1 MAVKDCDKV
10 SNIIAVAIAAGDD
23 DISNVV
29 ASLSK
34 IKNDALQRSRALRE
48 SWETVDTITWYTPY
62 ELELRASS
70 ADIKIRAIVQAS
82 ILKWDKGNEA
92 FTELARQ
99 IKKTKGSIAWG
110 VNLLEMVHNA
120 PMADY
125 QEIARLWDNTMDVS
139 EALKDLNDWLSEFI
153 SSNYSIRAYSDFYE
167 WEVASAK
174 KAFKDKKINEKEYE
188 KRIKNA
194 HKEVMNKIA
203 KWENPTGFVPLD
215 NEWQAIKKVYWDD
228 PKMAWRAWSQYI
240 MAREFLADW
249 GLDED
254 LLKAFE
260 FWWEELLWDLTS
272 ERIVKCE
279 DLDQLLARAFTNTEQ
294 LYRDGAL
301 RAVYRDKLSEL
312 ASWEVLTEKNAKKM
326 RTLVNVSLFAEE
338 WATLSDVLLDNRA
351 YTSMKDMGFKVTER
365 QWSQIYNDLRNFAKA
380 YNNSIE
386 KWEVGFWDTA
396 TKIAGQEVQPKDIL
410 QLIYDI
416 TWDKNIL
423 ALVEAWNFSDWAIL
437 NMATQKLLWDNE
449 KAKTALIKLFK
460 KGKEWNKIT
469 NSRWVFL
476 RAITWLEVPDWAN
489 IAFFDYRRW
498 LYYKD
503 ELSSAK
509 ADFMDKLAEK
519 NKMRVVSDWIEDL
532 TMLADATDENV
543 QLLVQQLKDKNIAWG
558 FIIVNDSAYKDN
570 PLLRKALD
578 QFADDDSITVLYPR
592 GWLWA
597 NFSMEDW
604 SIFYKTIYDDTYDN
618 VAWRISIQSMW
629 EAKPTREMLASA
641 YEAQTWRNW
650 DKLRYQASYNDW
662 GVDSLGRQISDQQV
676 EYFAKSVVRDK
687 NGNLT
692 PVYHWRKNDFDIFSD
707 RYSDEF
713 WFHFW
718 STKTQAKAR
727 AWKWWE
733 IIEVY
738 LNIKNPIVIDTD
750 FWSWTANYGL
760 WDWLEGKWII
770 SAEEAAS
777 IKKMEDRT
785 SNRYLK
791 GLLLDRWYDW
801 IVYKNLFEWGG
812 QNKSYKSYIVF
823 NSNQIKYVD
832 NRLPTAD
839 PNMHFMEREMLE
851 YVDPATWIKYELLPR
866 DYRELFDRGKEVI
879 TEFVPI
885 KELDKLKE
893 YDRRLEPKWDKADSD
908 KTIDELKE
916 SFQTEWIRNP
926 IKISYSLTDWK
937 AYISEW
943 NHRLAAAKE
952 LWMEYFPAQVYVLKS
967 TDAKTGIKMPSKP
980 EPFWV
985 WNYYPDSMAPSEIW
999 IKWVISTPNPNMHF
1013 MEREFW
1019 EPTPQWELSAI
1030 DAWNARVK
1038 AARESWDYT
1047 WADDYQLIK
1056 DYYDNMKN
1064 FLSQF
1069 EPAELEKLKKYSKV
1083 RMNVSDVEWWAK
1095 KNWIAVE
1102 YLTAFTELIPLQGI
1116 HNSKIFTDISF
1127 PKYYEAVWDWAKYA
1141 HNIDDVALRWGF
1153 TWLPTTD
1160 PNIRFMEREFSIDSP
1175 EAIKQYVYADLDE
1188 SRIWDVIDFDTL
1200 KLNKKKFNK
1209 LTKEEKIQILNRV
1222 WTFSHMYEL
1231 EWWARWFV
1239 RGMWTNSLYN
1249 DLYDTILNSEWLSEY
1264 LIKEIDWQDL
1274 SKFVSS
1280 YTDEWML
1287 PYEVMFYVDDN
1298 GKVSNAVLW
1307 FAWNVA
1313 PIEQILKEWGR
1324 EFHNHPNGSWFSP
1337 EDIAHA
1343 KQIVDDWYPVKSV
1356 WLILP
1361 WWVMVEYELTDDF
1374 FDYVRTDIIDI
1385 YSTIREAVDTAELLW
1400 TTDKQTRWK
1409 FQEVIDKMDVE
1420 YSDDLWRNLRYWNDE
1435 ALETLNRISN
1445 EVKQDSYNRIRNA
1458 LTPEWA
1464 IEPVWMRRFWQYS
1477 DQADMPIT
1485 DALKVQMFTKD
1496 RTWEQIAN
1504 GYGFSIEYVH
1514 WTDMIQWVKAY
1525 WAYWNGVIYFTDIV
1539 KESTPPHELFH
1550 WIFNMYVKGQD
1561 PDMYE
1566 RVLRDSAE
1574 LFWVS
1579 EYKAEE
1585 ILADSFAERFRTWE
1599 FTYWEKLKREAEEM
1613 LAKEWKI
1620 KKKGLNKEQKS
1631 LVAQILEYF
1640 KEIARQL
1647 WILDNHR
1654 AEVKQMFEDMVNMKY
1669 LPDAWKPVSA
1679 ADAMVRYNDEL
1690 NKAAVKYFWQVLWES
1705 SEVVDS
1711 EYIRRVETLLSDMLW
1726 MDIKTFNTFKDNSEL
1741 WRRIDKELTLERLTT
1756 WRFDK
1761 EIVDIKKVRDDI
1773 ANMSDEELAKS
1784 INEKFWVLVRW
1795 WTIEWNENISL
1806 IREAWFDYNTAK
1818 DTTDLLSA
1826 KWKIVSLVNWANAQ
1840 TVSIDDIKT
1849 MFQNKTFADKYKEL
1863 FFPEQA
1869 LNDKDMELFIRQ
1881 INSDLFDWL
1890 SIQFAENL
1898 VKAGYSL
1905 PLVNVKRVVYDYL
1918 NNSLDLNSDF
1928 VQAFFYKNN
1937 IPYTKDNLDTIMTTL
1952 MPKEFSFD
1960 FDVLKWR
1967 LYDDSLVWNV
1977 STVVE
1982 SPNRFLPDSYSALYA
1997 IEDSWKGITL
2007 WNKEYDVLVWMVDKY
2022 IDAVLKWMSEWTLK
2036 FWDAQT
2042 LKAELS
2048 YAMDTF
2054 EQDFIMPKYWTFLT
2068 PQDRQTILGMKYTI
2082 PIWVTWQPINEVE
2095 KMLNAWRIR
2104 LLWDWKTTKW
2114 EFRRV
2119 LWTMVDNADINAA
2132 IAKGYNKAVT
2142 PKELQERIERRRNQ
2156 LITNWSTIKE
2166 INWEYVVYDSKDAL
2180 WETINSLPDNIEW
2193 LAWLKAMSRDEIE
2206 NMTNKQAYILLR
2218 YLEAAKS
2225 LSATADYA
2233 TQLMYK
2239 QSPQLAQYSFFS
2251 TYVVDPETW
2260 LPRIMKNNSLNVDEF
2275 FNNIAGSVTAD
2286 DAIKKDIF
2294 TDIVNKFRKDGYVLA
2309 HSKKDAN
2316 GKIIERWLD
2325 DMISSAVTRQVDEL
2339 QSIKLT
2345 PENTVEAK
2353 NKMQNIYTNMFIPY
2367 TYLKD
2372 IPDWGYIRMLGSA
2385 QNVVPLE
2392 DVKKKVET
2400 TMKEAYTK
2408 AIEDL
2413 KAAWATD
2420 ADKIQQV
2427 ITIRLNDWERL
2438 TLADLANQNIDS
2450 WKRQI
2455 FNDQSIFV
2463 RGADEDWEFVV
2474 DETETL
2480 AKQQEIKKEE
2490 KEYRERIQNS
2500 YLSSLQTILNEWQ
2513 SVSDAERELMTSF
2526 MLDVRTDL
2534 RKYDLTSKLVDAL
2547 DALSWINEEVARWIK
2562 NYLIWFGW
2570 TVTFGKYKPGDILER
2585 YKLVRD
2591 AYKGYYDMSLEQL
2604 MKAAPKN
2611 HAEEVAWNAARYFKN
2626 LERLLGSVD
2635 WVQWVTTSKETNK
2648 AFYHLWEVFM
2658 NLNTNPQSTE
2668 WVRWIFS
2675 MLSAIEQNQPLKF
2688 FKFSEPWQASYYKPF
2703 KQNPA
2708 WKDRWLD
2715 GLWGYRD
2722 YVETINNITR
2732 EDFNKLFGA
2741 NYSDEQFKRVL
2752 QGLSW
2757 FSLTW
2762 GWLWRKVN
2770 KIMDIM
2776 NGSWLAFRFAMSYP
2790 WQLLTIPLQG
2800 VAYFLKQLW
2809 HELKL
2814 GIEDLATVD
2823 DIREQFWILDWAYN
2837 ELNIFGKL
2845 NFNPDSKD
2853 VNSFYNRYWIPDI
2866 KEFYKDTWITAA
2878 DDYVNMYAKLD
2889 AKYSK
2894 PDKIM
2899 NAIRWFD
2906 PYKDNA
2912 NNFVDWVFARNF
2924 KNIAFVKWL
2933 KDNDFMKFSTA
2944 EDFLAFMND
2953 ATINAEVKSKLLDS
2967 VAASAGRNFR
2977 NILWLGFGWIDRA
2990 IWAKQR
2996 QNILF
3001 WAMQMFNF
3009 RWSWWQNI
3017 VKQTGAN
3024 ITHLLQ
3030 WAVWWTRLSK
3040 PAREEVVKFI
3050 ANSPEYVNFMT
3061 SLMTDLE
3068 WAFKLT
3074 RYQDNGRWPD
3084 EDKDGIYY
3092 FLDYLSFMWE
3102 NMNMVSQRWQWL
3114 QSYWPLRPLQEQW
3127 QSILRSQ
3134 MDPTVYQD
3142 TYWLWA
3148 LFNAIGKNFLRQ
3160 WKPINWLT
3168 ELVWAYESWWPENA
3182 RAFITNRFFNLS
3194 FWSLRYMV
3202 NEDENAYGYTYEVT
3216 WQYGWIPSIVMGEA
3230 QMGSDKS
3237 FTYELDNN
3245 ETWKNLELFFFEDIP
3260 WSQKK
3265 VYWGNLWSAL
3275 VNGSQFASALKNS
3288 IKVVTGKYSKSFF
3301 TSEDLAWTL
3310 KKTSAGRELYEKWYV
3325 TPRTNAEASIFM
3337 KTILNNSEY
3346 RPGSSSFN
3354 KSLINFE
3361 DFWHMAWEKWKE
3373 ADSGMELWLEH
3384 MKYQTDWHWEFIKK
3398 DWQRVIDPGRTAL
3411 ITNVKTYYWNED
3423 YVTSVIYNYAKDWL
3437 DIHNS
3442 DPNYSMYMKMLWQW
3456 QAHMILENEIKK
3468 RVKEKNIWLSKDW
3481 KWNQTNFN
3489 QAEYRDML
3497 LEIGGTV
3504 LEWDNM
3510 TFFDKLNRL
3519 DIDDA
3524 TLAAIRIIE
3533 KQSTEEDRKEIEKF
3547 FVPKTDEKDDDIV
3560 EELELKPQYQSVL
3573 KQIANIG
3580 RAMDEGN
3587 VERVIATASS
3597 LTNLYKED
3605 DPTGVAT
3612 ASIINSIFNR
3622 IYQAPNLTPEQK
3634 QEMMIWVFYDNK
3646 DFIQRSPEKMREL
3659 LWDNYDAYADLMN
3672 EMIYKWDGQVIS
3684 NLESLQSSWTGSKA
3698 STAKGRKLSNNL
3710 KSISLSNWSKWGWTT
3725 KTGKRAWHGYWEWV
3739 PVVIKWADLVKQ
3751 LWLKGYSPLNV
3762 KKTIFEYTP
3771 HADFSLRKDV
3781 NRNVK
3786 GPKTETISTK
3796 KQLSN
3801 LESKA
3806 TKALEAE
3813 S

>member
-48 SWETVDTITWYTPY
+48 SWEAVDTITWYTPH

-82 ILKWDKGNEA
+82 ILKWDKGSEA

-139 EALKDLNDWLSEFI
+139 DAIKDLNDWLSEFI

-167 WEVASAK
+167 WEVSSAK
-174 KAFKDKKINEKEYE
+174 KALKDKKIDEKEYE

-194 HKEVMNKIA
+194 HKEAMNKIA
-203 KWENPTGFVPLD
+203 KWENPSGFVPLD

-260 FWWEELLWDLTS
+260 FWWEELLWDLTP
-272 ERIVKCE
+272 EWIAKCV

-294 LYRDGAL
+294 LYRDGTL

-365 QWSQIYNDLRNFAKA
+365 QWSQIYNDLRSFARA
-380 YNNSIE
+380 YSDSIE
-386 KWEVGFWDTA
+386 KWEVDFWDVA

-489 IAFFDYRRW
+489 VAFFDYRRG

-509 ADFMDKLAEK
+509 ADFMSKLAEK
-519 NKMRVVSDWIEDL
+519 NKMKVVSDWIQDL

-543 QLLVQQLKDKNIAWG
+543 QLLVQQLKDKNVAWG

-578 QFADDDSITVLYPR
+578 RFTDDKSITVLFPR

-604 SIFYKTIYDDTYDN
+604 NIFYKTIYDDTYDN

-662 GVDSLGRQISDQQV
+662 WVDSLGRQISDQQV
-676 EYFAKSVVRDK
+676 EYFARSAVRDED
-687 NGNLT
+687 GNLM
-692 PVYHWRKNDFDIFSD
+692 VFYHWTDAKFDTFDIN
-707 RYSDEF
+707 
-713 WFHFW
+713 
-718 STKTQAKAR
+718 KAR
-727 AWKWWE
+727 TNSDIQWMFFSEREDDARWYWPNVWE
-733 IIEVY
+733 YY
-738 LNIKNPIVIDTD
+738 LNITNPAPASVAYDKV
-750 FWSWTANYGL
+750 FKKY
-760 WDWLEGKWII
+760 KWQTN
-770 SAEEAAS
+770 AWVLAREELQR
-777 IKKMEDRT
+777 M
-785 SNRYLK
+785 
-791 GLLLDRWYDW
+791 GYDW
-801 IVYKNLFEWGG
+801 VQSYQWEW
-812 QNKSYKSYIVF
+812 IVF

-839 PNMHFMEREMLE
+839 PNM
-851 YVDPATWIKYELLPR
+851 
-866 DYRELFDRGKEVI
+866 
-879 TEFVPI
+879 
-885 KELDKLKE
+885 
-893 YDRRLEPKWDKADSD
+893 
-908 KTIDELKE
+908 
-916 SFQTEWIRNP
+916 
-926 IKISYSLTDWK
+926 
-937 AYISEW
+937 
-943 NHRLAAAKE
+943 
-952 LWMEYFPAQVYVLKS
+952 YF
-967 TDAKTGIKMPSKP
+967 
-980 EPFWV
+980 
-985 WNYYPDSMAPSEIW
+985 
-999 IKWVISTPNPNMHF
+999 
-1013 MEREFW
+1013 
-1019 EPTPQWELSAI
+1019 
-1030 DAWNARVK
+1030 
-1038 AARESWDYT
+1038 
-1047 WADDYQLIK
+1047 
-1056 DYYDNMKN
+1056 
-1064 FLSQF
+1064 
-1069 EPAELEKLKKYSKV
+1069 
-1083 RMNVSDVEWWAK
+1083 
-1095 KNWIAVE
+1095 
-1102 YLTAFTELIPLQGI
+1102 
-1116 HNSKIFTDISF
+1116 
-1127 PKYYEAVWDWAKYA
+1127 
-1141 HNIDDVALRWGF
+1141 
-1153 TWLPTTD
+1153 
-1160 PNIRFMEREFSIDSP
+1160 
-1175 EAIKQYVYADLDE
+1175 
-1188 SRIWDVIDFDTL
+1188 
-1200 KLNKKKFNK
+1200 
-1209 LTKEEKIQILNRV
+1209 
-1222 WTFSHMYEL
+1222 
-1231 EWWARWFV
+1231 
-1239 RGMWTNSLYN
+1239 
-1249 DLYDTILNSEWLSEY
+1249 
-1264 LIKEIDWQDL
+1264 
-1274 SKFVSS
+1274 
-1280 YTDEWML
+1280 
-1287 PYEVMFYVDDN
+1287 
-1298 GKVSNAVLW
+1298 
-1307 FAWNVA
+1307 
-1313 PIEQILKEWGR
+1313 
-1324 EFHNHPNGSWFSP
+1324 
-1337 EDIAHA
+1337 
-1343 KQIVDDWYPVKSV
+1343 
-1356 WLILP
+1356 
-1361 WWVMVEYELTDDF
+1361 
-1374 FDYVRTDIIDI
+1374 
-1385 YSTIREAVDTAELLW
+1385 
-1400 TTDKQTRWK
+1400 
-1409 FQEVIDKMDVE
+1409 
-1420 YSDDLWRNLRYWNDE
+1420 
-1435 ALETLNRISN
+1435 
-1445 EVKQDSYNRIRNA
+1445 
-1458 LTPEWA
+1458 
-1464 IEPVWMRRFWQYS
+1464 MRRFWQYA
-1477 DQADMPIT
+1477 DQPDTPIT
-1485 DALKVQMFTKD
+1485 NALKVQMFTKD

-1550 WIFNMYVKGQD
+1550 GIFNMYVKWQA

-1566 RVLRDSAE
+1566 RVLRESAE

-1599 FTYWEKLKREAEEM
+1599 FTYWEKLKKEAEEM

-1647 WILDNHR
+1647 WLLDNHR
-1654 AEVKQMFEDMVNMKY
+1654 AEVKQMFDDMVNMKY

-1705 SEVVDS
+1705 SEVVDT

-1726 MDIKTFNTFKDNSEL
+1726 MDIKTFDTFKDNSEL

-1826 KWKIVSLVNWANAQ
+1826 KWKIISLVNWVNAQ

-1898 VKAGYSL
+1898 VQAGYSL

-1997 IEDSWKGITL
+1997 IEDSWNWITL

-2022 IDAVLKWMSEWTLK
+2022 IDTVLKWMSEWKLK

-2054 EQDFIMPKYWTFLT
+2054 EQDFIMSKYWAFLT

-2180 WETINSLPDNIEW
+2180 QETINSLPDNIEW

-2309 HSKKDAN
+2309 HSKKDAD
-2316 GKIIERWLD
+2316 GKILERWLD
-2325 DMISSAVTRQVDEL
+2325 DMISSAVNRQADEL

-2345 PENTVEAK
+2345 PENIVEAK

-2455 FNDQSIFV
+2455 FNDESIFV

-2500 YLSSLQTILNEWQ
+2500 YLASLQTILNEWQ

-2570 TVTFGKYKPGDILER
+2570 TITFGKYKPGDILER

-2611 HAEEVAWNAARYFKN
+2611 HAEEVARNAARYFKN

-2635 WVQWVTTSKETNK
+2635 WVKWVTTSKEANK

-2675 MLSAIEQNQPLKF
+2675 MLSAVEQNQPLKF

-2732 EDFNKLFGA
+2732 EDFNKLFWA
-2741 NYSDEQFKRVL
+2741 DYSDEQFKRVL
-2752 QGLSW
+2752 QWLSW

-2762 GWLWRKVN
+2762 GWLWRKIN

-2776 NGSWLAFRFAMSYP
+2776 NGSRLAFRFAMSYP

-2800 VAYFLKQLW
+2800 TAYFLKQLW
-2809 HELKL
+2809 HELRL

-2823 DIREQFWILDWAYN
+2823 NIREQFWILDWAYN

-2853 VNSFYNRYWIPDI
+2853 VSSFYNRYWIPDI

-2894 PDKIM
+2894 PDRIM

-2924 KNIAFVKWL
+2924 KNISFIKWL

-2944 EDFLAFMND
+2944 EDFLDFMND
-2953 ATINAEVKSKLLDS
+2953 ATISSEVKSKLLDS

-3030 WAVWWTRLSK
+3030 WMVWWTRLSK
-3040 PAREEVVKFI
+3040 TSRDEVVKFI

-3068 WAFKLT
+3068 RSFKLT

-3114 QSYWPLRPLQEQW
+3114 QSYGPLRPLQEQW
-3127 QSILRSQ
+3127 QSALRSQ

-3148 LFNAIGKNFLRQ
+3148 LFNAIWKNFLRQ

-3216 WQYGWIPSIVMGEA
+3216 WQYGWIPSIVMWEA

-3265 VYWGNLWSAL
+3265 VYWSNLWSAL
-3275 VNGSQFASALKNS
+3275 VNGSQFGSALKNS
-3288 IKVVTGKYSKSFF
+3288 IKVVMGKYSKSFF
-3301 TSEDLAWTL
+3301 TTEDLAWTL
-3310 KKTSAGRELYEKWYV
+3310 KKTPAGRELYKKWYV
-3325 TPRTNAEASIFM
+3325 TPRTNAEANTFM

-3361 DFWHMAWEKWKE
+3361 DFWHMAWENWKE

-3423 YVTSVIYNYAKDWL
+3423 YITNVIYDYAKTWL

-3456 QAHMILENEIKK
+3456 QAHMLLENEIKK
-3468 RVKEKNIWLSKDW
+3468 RVKEKNVWLGKDW

-3497 LEIGGTV
+3497 LEIGNTV

-3510 TFFDKLNRL
+3510 TFFDRLNRL

-3547 FVPKTDEKDDDIV
+3547 FVPKTDNKDDDIV

-3597 LTNLYKED
+3597 LTNLYKDD
-3605 DPTGVAT
+3605 DPTWIIT
-3612 ASIINSIFNR
+3612 ASVVNSIFNR

-3684 NLESLQSSWTGSKA
+3684 NLESLQSSWAGSKA
-3698 STAKGRKLSNNL
+3698 STANGRKLSSNL

-3725 KTGKRAWHGYWEWV
+3725 KTGKKAWHGYWERV

-3762 KKTIFEYTP
+3762 KKTVFEYTP
-3771 HADFSLRKDV
+3771 HADFSLRKDI

-3786 GPKTETISTK
+3786 GPKTETISKK

-3801 LESKA
+3801 LETNIEKA
-3806 TKALEAE
+3806 IEAE

>member
-48 SWETVDTITWYTPY
+48 SWETVDTITWYTPH

-139 EALKDLNDWLSEFI
+139 EAMKDLNDWLSEFI

-174 KAFKDKKINEKEYE
+174 KAFKDKKIDEKEYE

-194 HKEVMNKIA
+194 HKEAMNKIA
-203 KWENPTGFVPLD
+203 KWENPTGFVSLD

-260 FWWEELLWDLTS
+260 FWWEELLWDLTP
-272 ERIVKCE
+272 EWIAKCT

-365 QWSQIYNDLRNFAKA
+365 QWGQIYNDLRSFARA
-380 YNNSIE
+380 YNDSIE
-386 KWEVGFWDTA
+386 KWEVDFWDA
-396 TKIAGQEVQPKDIL
+396 VTKIAGQEVQPKDIL

-489 IAFFDYRRW
+489 IAFFDYRRG

-519 NKMRVVSDWIEDL
+519 NKMKVVSDWIQDL

-578 QFADDDSITVLYPR
+578 QFTDDKSITVLYPR

-650 DKLRYQASYNDW
+650 DKLRYQASYSDW
-662 GVDSLGRQISDQQV
+662 WVDSSGRPISDQQV
-676 EYFAKSVVRDK
+676 EHFSKVHPEMRDENWNLKSAFHWTTKPWFEIFDSRVWDSRFWGYKFWDVNAVYFTSSKENAI
-687 NGNLT
+687 T
-692 PVYHWRKNDFDIFSD
+692 YTDIGVEED
-707 RYSDEF
+707 WNVIECYLDIRNPYIVD
-713 WFHFW
+713 
-718 STKTQAKAR
+718 
-727 AWKWWE
+727 WKWEAWLRME
-733 IIEVY
+733 DENARKAFRKEYNRIKKKWNDNVKIADHIEELNEDLKLFNYELEKNNEGYFDFIYRWDNTKFWQRHIVSYSLDDTNELFEYWWDY
-738 LNIKNPIVIDTD
+738 LKVDKTSRFDTD
-750 FWSWTANYGL
+750 SIVRYVLMQNARWAN
-760 WDWLEGKWII
+760 
-770 SAEEAAS
+770 
-777 IKKMEDRT
+777 
-785 SNRYLK
+785 
-791 GLLLDRWYDW
+791 YDW
-801 IVYKNLFEWGG
+801 IIFKNIRDTWPRWSIFE
-812 QNKSYKSYIVF
+812 QELVDDYVIFS
-823 NSNQIKYVD
+823 SNQAKTVD
-832 NRLPTAD
+832 NRIPTYDDRIKFQAKTPIKTAEELRDYLSNATDKEVAEAIYEFTYGGLEDSRVGWILKFGSNYVNWKKFDALSNDEQRAIINRIEVFENRYEMMYSSSKMWWRWDIYAD
-839 PNMHFMEREMLE
+839 YN
-851 YVDPATWIKYELLPR
+851 DATWSWLRGVSDKFLKHMRAKGKYAYWNFGLLKW
-866 DYRELFDRGKEVI
+866 DL
-879 TEFVPI
+879 T
-885 KELDKLKE
+885 LKE
-893 YDRRLEPKWDKADSD
+893 FLDDSTTLWQLPFEMWIYTDDNWRVLNVMLWTNKTNWPHKTTEAD
-908 KTIDELKE
+908 
-916 SFQTEWIRNP
+916 
-926 IKISYSLTDWK
+926 
-937 AYISEW
+937 
-943 NHRLAAAKE
+943 
-952 LWMEYFPAQVYVLKS
+952 
-967 TDAKTGIKMPSKP
+967 
-980 EPFWV
+980 
-985 WNYYPDSMAPSEIW
+985 
-999 IKWVISTPNPNMHF
+999 
-1013 MEREFW
+1013 
-1019 EPTPQWELSAI
+1019 
-1030 DAWNARVK
+1030 
-1038 AARESWDYT
+1038 
-1047 WADDYQLIK
+1047 
-1056 DYYDNMKN
+1056 
-1064 FLSQF
+1064 
-1069 EPAELEKLKKYSKV
+1069 
-1083 RMNVSDVEWWAK
+1083 
-1095 KNWIAVE
+1095 
-1102 YLTAFTELIPLQGI
+1102 
-1116 HNSKIFTDISF
+1116 
-1127 PKYYEAVWDWAKYA
+1127 
-1141 HNIDDVALRWGF
+1141 
-1153 TWLPTTD
+1153 
-1160 PNIRFMEREFSIDSP
+1160 
-1175 EAIKQYVYADLDE
+1175 AIKRWA
-1188 SRIWDVIDFDTL
+1188 T
-1200 KLNKKKFNK
+1200 
-1209 LTKEEKIQILNRV
+1209 
-1222 WTFSHMYEL
+1222 TFY
-1231 EWWARWFV
+1231 
-1239 RGMWTNSLYN
+1239 
-1249 DLYDTILNSEWLSEY
+1249 
-1264 LIKEIDWQDL
+1264 
-1274 SKFVSS
+1274 
-1280 YTDEWML
+1280 
-1287 PYEVMFYVDDN
+1287 
-1298 GKVSNAVLW
+1298 
-1307 FAWNVA
+1307 
-1313 PIEQILKEWGR
+1313 
-1324 EFHNHPNGSWFSP
+1324 HNHPNWSLFSQADIKSMERRKAEWF
-1337 EDIAHA
+1337 
-1343 KQIVDDWYPVKSV
+1343 KNY

-1361 WWVMVEYELTDDF
+1361 WDVILSFPLTDDF
-1374 FDYVRTDIIDI
+1374 IDAVKLYRNYWESAQLTNAILGTYMISKKLWIVDKQQWWAFTDVISRWWASLSTSFKEEVRDVVLDW
-1385 YSTIREAVDTAELLW
+1385 VDDTAA
-1400 TTDKQTRWK
+1400 
-1409 FQEVIDKMDVE
+1409 
-1420 YSDDLWRNLRYWNDE
+1420 DLQR
-1435 ALETLNRISN
+1435 
-1445 EVKQDSYNRIRNA
+1445 A
-1458 LTPEWA
+1458 LTPQWA
-1464 IEPVWMRRFWQYS
+1464 TEPAWMKRINQYE
-1477 DQADMPIT
+1477 DMPDMPIT

-1496 RTWEQIAN
+1496 RTWQQIADA
-1504 GYGFSIEYVH
+1504 YGFSIVYVH

-1525 WAYWNGVIYFTDIV
+1525 WAYWNGIIYFTDIV

-1550 WIFNMYVKGQD
+1550 GIFNMYVKWQA

-1566 RVLRDSAE
+1566 RVLRESAE

-1585 ILADSFAERFRTWE
+1585 ILADSFAEWFRTWE
-1599 FTYWEKLKREAEEM
+1599 FTYWEKLKKEAEEM

-1647 WILDNHR
+1647 WLLDNHR
-1654 AEVKQMFEDMVNMKY
+1654 AEVKQMFDDMVNMKY

-1705 SEVVDS
+1705 SEVVDT

-1726 MDIKTFNTFKDNSEL
+1726 MDIKTFDTFKDNSEL

-1773 ANMSDEELAKS
+1773 ANMSDEELAKD

-1826 KWKIVSLVNWANAQ
+1826 KWKIISLVNWVNAQ

-1898 VKAGYSL
+1898 VNAGYSL
-1905 PLVNVKRVVYDYL
+1905 PLVNVKKVVYDYL

-2260 LPRIMKNNSLNVDEF
+2260 LPRIMKNNSLNVDDF

-2309 HSKKDAN
+2309 HSKKDAD
-2316 GKIIERWLD
+2316 GKTIERWLD
-2325 DMISSAVTRQVDEL
+2325 DMISSAVNRQADEL

-2345 PENTVEAK
+2345 PENTAEAK

-2372 IPDWGYIRMLGSA
+2372 IPDWWYVRMLGSA

-2413 KAAWATD
+2413 KVAWATD

-2450 WKRQI
+2450 WKKQI

-2715 GLWGYRD
+2715 GIWGYRD

-2752 QGLSW
+2752 QWLSW

-2762 GWLWRKVN
+2762 GWIWRKIN

-2776 NGSWLAFRFAMSYP
+2776 NGSRLAFRFAMSYP

-2814 GIEDLATVD
+2814 GIEDLAAVD

-2944 EDFLAFMND
+2944 EDFLAFMDD

-2990 IWAKQR
+2990 IWAKQW
-2996 QNILF
+2996 QNIIF
-3001 WAMQMFNF
+3001 WLMQMFNF

-3030 WAVWWTRLSK
+3030 WIVWWTRLSK
-3040 PAREEVVKFI
+3040 ASRDEVVKFI

-3068 WAFKLT
+3068 WAYKLT

-3148 LFNAIGKNFLRQ
+3148 LFNAIWKNFLRQ
-3160 WKPINWLT
+3160 RKPINWLT
-3168 ELVWAYESWWPENA
+3168 ELIWAFESWGSENA

-3265 VYWGNLWSAL
+3265 VYWGNLWNAL
-3275 VNGSQFASALKNS
+3275 INGSQFASALKNS

-3310 KKTSAGRELYEKWYV
+3310 KKTVAGRELYEKWYV
-3325 TPRTNAEASIFM
+3325 TPRTNAEASTFM

-3398 DWQRVIDPGRTAL
+3398 DWQRVIDPGWTAL

-3497 LEIGGTV
+3497 LEIGNTV

-3547 FVPKTDEKDDDIV
+3547 FVPKTDDKDDDIV

-3587 VERVIATASS
+3587 VERVVATASS

-3605 DPTGVAT
+3605 DPTGVVT
-3612 ASIINSIFNR
+3612 TSIINSIFNR

-3725 KTGKRAWHGYWEWV
+3725 KTGKRAWHGYWERV

-3786 GPKTETISTK
+3786 GPTTETISTK

-3801 LESKA
+3801 LESKT

>member
-48 SWETVDTITWYTPY
+48 SWEAVDTLTWYTPH

-139 EALKDLNDWLSEFI
+139 EAMKDLNDWLSEFI

-174 KAFKDKKINEKEYE
+174 KALKDKKIDEKEYE

-194 HKEVMNKIA
+194 HKEAMNKIA
-203 KWENPTGFVPLD
+203 KGENPSGFVPLD
-215 NEWQAIKKVYWDD
+215 NEWQAIKKVYWDN

-260 FWWEELLWDLTS
+260 FWWEELLWDLTP
-272 ERIVKCE
+272 EWIAKCT

-294 LYRDGAL
+294 LYRDGTL

-365 QWSQIYNDLRNFAKA
+365 QWSQIYNDLRSFARV
-380 YNNSIE
+380 YNDSIE
-386 KWEVGFWDTA
+386 KWEVNFWDTA

-489 IAFFDYRRW
+489 IAFFDYRRG

-519 NKMRVVSDWIEDL
+519 NKMKVVSDWIEDL
-532 TMLADATDENV
+532 TMQADAADENV

-597 NFSMEDW
+597 NFSMENW

-641 YEAQTWRNW
+641 YEAQTWRNG

-662 GVDSLGRQISDQQV
+662 WVDSLGRQISDQQV
-676 EYFAKSVVRDK
+676 EYFARSAARDED
-687 NGNLT
+687 GNLI
-692 PVYHWRKNDFDIFSD
+692 PVYHGTTKEFDEFDKNAIWSATDWGIFGNWFYLSSRRSQADMYAWEQWRIIEAYLDIRNPLVLNDFK
-707 RYSDEF
+707 
-713 WFHFW
+713 
-718 STKTQAKAR
+718 TKEELADYLWISVNNLTENNWIIR
-727 AWKWWE
+727 PAWKFDSNTFTSALLEKWHDW
-733 IIEVY
+733 V
-738 LNIKNPIVIDTD
+738 IV
-750 FWSWTANYGL
+750 
-760 WDWLEGKWII
+760 KH
-770 SAEEAAS
+770 SAENTEYVTFS
-777 IKKMEDRT
+777 PE
-785 SNRYLK
+785 
-791 GLLLDRWYDW
+791 
-801 IVYKNLFEWGG
+801 
-812 QNKSYKSYIVF
+812 
-823 NSNQIKYVD
+823 QIKYVD

-839 PNMHFMEREMLE
+839 PNMHFMERGVE
-851 YVDPATWIKYELLPR
+851 IKSPEDL
-866 DYRELFDRGKEVI
+866 I
-879 TEFVPI
+879 
-885 KELDKLKE
+885 
-893 YDRRLEPKWDKADSD
+893 
-908 KTIDELKE
+908 
-916 SFQTEWIRNP
+916 N
-926 IKISYSLTDWK
+926 
-937 AYISEW
+937 YI
-943 NHRLAAAKE
+943 N
-952 LWMEYFPAQVYVLKS
+952 
-967 TDAKTGIKMPSKP
+967 
-980 EPFWV
+980 
-985 WNYYPDSMAPSEIW
+985 
-999 IKWVISTPNPNMHF
+999 
-1013 MEREFW
+1013 
-1019 EPTPQWELSAI
+1019 WEL
-1030 DAWNARVK
+1030 
-1038 AARESWDYT
+1038 
-1047 WADDYQLIK
+1047 
-1056 DYYDNMKN
+1056 
-1064 FLSQF
+1064 
-1069 EPAELEKLKKYSKV
+1069 
-1083 RMNVSDVEWWAK
+1083 
-1095 KNWIAVE
+1095 
-1102 YLTAFTELIPLQGI
+1102 G
-1116 HNSKIFTDISF
+1116 
-1127 PKYYEAVWDWAKYA
+1127 
-1141 HNIDDVALRWGF
+1141 G
-1153 TWLPTTD
+1153 
-1160 PNIRFMEREFSIDSP
+1160 
-1175 EAIKQYVYADLDE
+1175 
-1188 SRIWDVIDFDTL
+1188 SRIWDIIDKETYHINREAYD
-1200 KLNKKKFNK
+1200 KLSS
-1209 LTKEEKIQILNRV
+1209 EEKTWILNRV
-1222 WTFSHMYEL
+1222 WAFTTMISL
-1231 EWWARWFV
+1231 EWDYLKSMF
-1239 RGMWTNSLYN
+1239 LD
-1249 DLYDTILNSEWLSEY
+1249 DLYQELLYISGGLNYQILDE
-1264 LIKEIDWQDL
+1264 
-1274 SKFVSS
+1274 FVWNDVDEVIRRA
-1280 YTDEWML
+1280 TDNWFL
-1287 PYEVMFYVDDN
+1287 PYEAIFAVWDDN
-1298 GKVSNAVLW
+1298 K
-1307 FAWNVA
+1307 
-1313 PIEQILKEWGR
+1313 ILEWGFWLAR
-1324 EFHNHPNGSWFSP
+1324 TSYLKSIQWEWKWIKKFIHNHPDVSRFSEWDQEAIKHLWNNGKWDL
-1337 EDIAHA
+1337 E
-1343 KQIVDDWYPVKSV
+1343 SV
-1356 WLILP
+1356 WLVLP
-1361 WWVMVEYELTDDF
+1361 WWVKVEYKINE
-1374 FDYVRTDIIDI
+1374 DIIDWLVDRWSGADFLKGI
-1385 YSTIREAVDTAELLW
+1385 EQAIDTAELQW
-1400 TTDKQTRWK
+1400 TTNKQIWWR
-1409 FQEVIDKMDVE
+1409 FQEVIDRMDKR
-1420 YSDDLWRNLRYWNDE
+1420 YDDVLWREVYFWNDG
-1435 ALETLNRISN
+1435 A
-1445 EVKQDSYNRIRNA
+1445 RNA
-1458 LTPEWA
+1458 LERIGDEVRQETYDKFRKLLTPQWVT
-1464 IEPVWMRRFWQYS
+1464 EPVWMKRVSQYT
-1477 DQADMPIT
+1477 DMPDMPIT

-1496 RTWEQIAN
+1496 RTAEDLAN
-1504 GYGFSIEYVH
+1504 WYWLPIQYIH
-1514 WTDMIQWVKAY
+1514 WTDLIRWVKAW
-1525 WAYWNGVIYFTDIV
+1525 WAYWNWILYFTDIV
-1539 KESTPPHELFH
+1539 KESTPPHEIFH
-1550 WIFNMYVKGQD
+1550 GVFNMYVKGKD

-1599 FTYWEKLKREAEEM
+1599 FTYWEKLKKEAEEM

-1647 WILDNHR
+1647 WLLDNHR

-1705 SEVVDS
+1705 SEVVDT

-1726 MDIKTFNTFKDNSEL
+1726 MDIKTFDTFKDNSEL

-1795 WTIEWNENISL
+1795 GTIEWNENISL

-1826 KWKIVSLVNWANAQ
+1826 KWKIISLVNWANAQ
-1840 TVSIDDIKT
+1840 TVSIDDVKT

-1905 PLVNVKRVVYDYL
+1905 PLANVKRVVYDYL

-1928 VQAFFYKNN
+1928 AQAFFYKNN

-1997 IEDSWKGITL
+1997 IEDSWNWITL

-2022 IDAVLKWMSEWTLK
+2022 IDTVLKWMSEWKLK

-2142 PKELQERIERRRNQ
+2142 PKELQERIDRRRNQ

-2193 LAWLKAMSRDEIE
+2193 LAWLKAMTRDEIE
-2206 NMTNKQAYILLR
+2206 DMTNKQAYILLR

-2260 LPRIMKNNSLNVDEF
+2260 LPRIMRNNSLNVDEF

-2309 HSKKDAN
+2309 HSKKDAD

-2325 DMISSAVTRQVDEL
+2325 DMISSAVDRQVDEL

-2450 WKRQI
+2450 WKKQI

-2570 TVTFGKYKPGDILER
+2570 TITFGKYKPWDILER

-2611 HAEEVAWNAARYFKN
+2611 HAEEVARNAARYFKN

-2635 WVQWVTTSKETNK
+2635 WVQWVTTSKEANK

-2688 FKFSEPWQASYYKPF
+2688 FKFSESWQASYYKPF

-2752 QGLSW
+2752 QWLSW

-2762 GWLWRKVN
+2762 GWLWRKIN

-2800 VAYFLKQLW
+2800 TAYFLKQLW
-2809 HELKL
+2809 HELRL
-2814 GIEDLATVD
+2814 WIEDLSSVD
-2823 DIREQFWILDWAYN
+2823 NIREQFWILDWAYN
-2837 ELNIFGKL
+2837 ELNVFGKL

-2899 NAIRWFD
+2899 NAIRRFD

-2912 NNFVDWVFARNF
+2912 NNFVDWMFARNF

-2944 EDFLAFMND
+2944 EDFLDFMND
-2953 ATINAEVKSKLLDS
+2953 ATISSEVKSKLLDS

-2990 IWAKQR
+2990 IWAKQW

-3001 WAMQMFNF
+3001 WLMQMLNF

-3030 WAVWWTRLSK
+3030 WMVWWTRLSK
-3040 PAREEVVKFI
+3040 TSRDEVVKFI

-3068 WAFKLT
+3068 WAYKLA

-3102 NMNMVSQRWQWL
+3102 NMNMVSQWWQWL
-3114 QSYWPLRPLQEQW
+3114 QSFGPLRPLLEQW
-3127 QSILRSQ
+3127 QSVLRSQ

-3148 LFNAIGKNFLRQ
+3148 LFNAIWKNFLRQ
-3160 WKPINWLT
+3160 RKPINWLT
-3168 ELVWAYESWWPENA
+3168 ELIWAFESWGPENA

-3216 WQYGWIPSIVMGEA
+3216 WQYGWIPSIVMWEA

-3288 IKVVTGKYSKSFF
+3288 IKVATGKYSKSFF

-3310 KKTSAGRELYEKWYV
+3310 KKTPAGRELYEKWYV
-3325 TPRTNAEASIFM
+3325 TPRTNAEASTFM

-3373 ADSGMELWLEH
+3373 ADSGMELRLEH
-3384 MKYQTDWHWEFIKK
+3384 MKYQTDWHWEFIKEN
-3398 DWQRVIDPGRTAL
+3398 WQRVIDPGRTAL
-3411 ITNVKTYYWNED
+3411 ITNVKTYYWNTD
-3423 YVTSVIYNYAKDWL
+3423 YVTNVIYNYAKDWL

-3442 DPNYSMYMKMLWQW
+3442 DPNYPMYMKMLWQW
-3456 QAHMILENEIKK
+3456 QAHMLLENEVKK

-3481 KWNQTNFN
+3481 KWNQTKFD

-3497 LEIGGTV
+3497 LEIGESV

-3560 EELELKPQYQSVL
+3560 EELELKSQYQSVL

-3587 VERVIATASS
+3587 AERVIATASS

-3605 DPTGVAT
+3605 DPTGIIT
-3612 ASIINSIFNR
+3612 ASIVNSIFNR
-3622 IYQAPNLTPEQK
+3622 IYKAPNLTPGQK

-3646 DFIQRSPEKMREL
+3646 DFIQRNPEKMREL

-3684 NLESLQSSWTGSKA
+3684 NLESLQSSWTGSKS

-3710 KSISLSNWSKWGWTT
+3710 KSIALNNWSKWGWTT
-3725 KTGKRAWHGYWEWV
+3725 KTGKRAWQGYWEWV

-3762 KKTIFEYTP
+3762 KESVFKYTP
-3771 HADFSLRKDV
+3771 HADFSLRKDI

-3786 GPKTETISTK
+3786 GPTTETISTK

-3801 LESKA
+3801 LESKT

>member
-48 SWETVDTITWYTPY
+48 SWEAVDTLTWYTPH

-139 EALKDLNDWLSEFI
+139 EAMKDLNDWLSEFI

-174 KAFKDKKINEKEYE
+174 KALKDKKIDEKEYE

-194 HKEVMNKIA
+194 HKEAMNKIA
-203 KWENPTGFVPLD
+203 KGENPSGFVPLD

-260 FWWEELLWDLTS
+260 FWWEELLWDLTP
-272 ERIVKCE
+272 EWIAKCT

-312 ASWEVLTEKNAKKM
+312 ASWEILTEKNAKKM
-326 RTLVNVSLFAEE
+326 RTLVKVSLFAEE

-351 YTSMKDMGFKVTER
+351 YTSMKDMGYKVTER
-365 QWSQIYNDLRNFAKA
+365 QWSQIYNDLRSFARA
-380 YNNSIE
+380 YNASIE
-386 KWEVGFWDTA
+386 KWEVNFWDTA

-489 IAFFDYRRW
+489 IAFFDYRKG

-519 NKMRVVSDWIEDL
+519 NKMKVMSEWIQDL
-532 TMLADATDENV
+532 TMQADATDENV

-578 QFADDDSITVLYPR
+578 QFTDDKSITVLYPR

-597 NFSMEDW
+597 NFSMENW

-641 YEAQTWRNW
+641 YEAQTWRNG

-676 EYFAKSVVRDK
+676 EYFARSAARDED
-687 NGNLT
+687 GNLM
-692 PVYHWRKNDFDIFSD
+692 VFYHWTNAKFDTFDINAARRQSDIQWMFFSERED
-707 RYSDEF
+707 D
-713 WFHFW
+713 
-718 STKTQAKAR
+718 AR
-727 AWKWWE
+727 WYWQNVWE
-733 IIEVY
+733 YY
-738 LNIKNPIVIDTD
+738 LNITNPAPASVAYDKV
-750 FWSWTANYGL
+750 FKKY
-760 WDWLEGKWII
+760 KWQTN
-770 SAEEAAS
+770 AWVLAREELQR
-777 IKKMEDRT
+777 M
-785 SNRYLK
+785 
-791 GLLLDRWYDW
+791 GYDW
-801 IVYKNLFEWGG
+801 VQSYQWEW
-812 QNKSYKSYIVF
+812 IVF
-823 NSNQIKYVD
+823 DSNQIKAVD
-832 NRLPTAD
+832 NRVPTTD
-839 PNMHFMEREMLE
+839 PNMHFQTWYHWWWAKFEKFNLEYSWTWEWWAAHWYGVYIARNKDTAWRYADGVSADRVAKWKWIDENDLADEVLEYKWNAWGLENQEKSQASSLLNDMSYLGISFEEAYNNQLKYLEDRLERRTAMWSDEASINWIKNSIKALKRLKKEDFFVGEPTRHFYTVNFPDPKKVSTPTWGNYLNEHLPLSKQEIKEFQEYFAKNWERYMDGEWNSSIYWDIPFIRWLNE
-851 YVDPATWIKYELLPR
+851 YVDW
-866 DYRELFDRGKEVI
+866 RELYIALEDTLWSDEAASRFLKDMWYDWIHYWWKQDWECWVVFDANKI
-879 TEFVPI
+879 NI
-885 KELDKLKE
+885 LDRQS
-893 YDRRLEPKWDKADSD
+893 YMRRL
-908 KTIDELKE
+908 
-916 SFQTEWIRNP
+916 
-926 IKISYSLTDWK
+926 
-937 AYISEW
+937 
-943 NHRLAAAKE
+943 
-952 LWMEYFPAQVYVLKS
+952 
-967 TDAKTGIKMPSKP
+967 
-980 EPFWV
+980 
-985 WNYYPDSMAPSEIW
+985 
-999 IKWVISTPNPNMHF
+999 
-1013 MEREFW
+1013 
-1019 EPTPQWELSAI
+1019 
-1030 DAWNARVK
+1030 
-1038 AARESWDYT
+1038 
-1047 WADDYQLIK
+1047 
-1056 DYYDNMKN
+1056 
-1064 FLSQF
+1064 
-1069 EPAELEKLKKYSKV
+1069 
-1083 RMNVSDVEWWAK
+1083 
-1095 KNWIAVE
+1095 
-1102 YLTAFTELIPLQGI
+1102 
-1116 HNSKIFTDISF
+1116 
-1127 PKYYEAVWDWAKYA
+1127 
-1141 HNIDDVALRWGF
+1141 
-1153 TWLPTTD
+1153 
-1160 PNIRFMEREFSIDSP
+1160 
-1175 EAIKQYVYADLDE
+1175 
-1188 SRIWDVIDFDTL
+1188 
-1200 KLNKKKFNK
+1200 
-1209 LTKEEKIQILNRV
+1209 
-1222 WTFSHMYEL
+1222 
-1231 EWWARWFV
+1231 
-1239 RGMWTNSLYN
+1239 
-1249 DLYDTILNSEWLSEY
+1249 
-1264 LIKEIDWQDL
+1264 WQ
-1274 SKFVSS
+1274 
-1280 YTDEWML
+1280 YTDQ
-1287 PYEVMFYVDDN
+1287 P
-1298 GKVSNAVLW
+1298 
-1307 FAWNVA
+1307 
-1313 PIEQILKEWGR
+1313 
-1324 EFHNHPNGSWFSP
+1324 
-1337 EDIAHA
+1337 
-1343 KQIVDDWYPVKSV
+1343 
-1356 WLILP
+1356 
-1361 WWVMVEYELTDDF
+1361 
-1374 FDYVRTDIIDI
+1374 
-1385 YSTIREAVDTAELLW
+1385 
-1400 TTDKQTRWK
+1400 
-1409 FQEVIDKMDVE
+1409 
-1420 YSDDLWRNLRYWNDE
+1420 
-1435 ALETLNRISN
+1435 
-1445 EVKQDSYNRIRNA
+1445 
-1458 LTPEWA
+1458 
-1464 IEPVWMRRFWQYS
+1464 
-1477 DQADMPIT
+1477 DMPIT

-1496 RTWEQIAN
+1496 RTAADIAN
-1504 GYGFSIEYVH
+1504 WYWFPIEYIH
-1514 WTDMIQWVKAY
+1514 NTDLIQWVKAY

-1566 RVLRDSAE
+1566 RVLRESSE

-1585 ILADSFAERFRTWE
+1585 ILADSFAEWFRTWE
-1599 FTYWEKLKREAEEM
+1599 FTYWEKLKKEAEEV
-1613 LAKEWKI
+1613 LSKEWKI
-1620 KKKGLNKEQKS
+1620 KKKGLNKKQES

-1640 KEIARQL
+1640 KEIAKQL

-1654 AEVKQMFEDMVNMKY
+1654 AEVKQMFDDMVNMKY

-1773 ANMSDEELAKS
+1773 ANMSDEELAKD

-1826 KWKIVSLVNWANAQ
+1826 KWKIISLVNWVNAQ

-1960 FDVLKWR
+1960 FDALKWR

-1982 SPNRFLPDSYSALYA
+1982 SQNRFLPDSYSALYA
-1997 IEDSWKGITL
+1997 IEDSWKWITL

-2022 IDAVLKWMSEWTLK
+2022 IDTVLKWMSEWKLK

-2054 EQDFIMPKYWTFLT
+2054 EQDFIMPKYWAFLT
-2068 PQDRQTILGMKYTI
+2068 PQDKQIILGMKYTI

-2193 LAWLKAMSRDEIE
+2193 LAWLKAMTRDEIE
-2206 NMTNKQAYILLR
+2206 DMTNKQAYILLR

-2260 LPRIMKNNSLNVDEF
+2260 LPRIMRNNSLNVDEF

-2309 HSKKDAN
+2309 HSKKDAD

-2325 DMISSAVTRQVDEL
+2325 DMISSAVDRQVDEL

-2450 WKRQI
+2450 WKKQI

-2570 TVTFGKYKPGDILER
+2570 TITFGKYKPGDILER

-2611 HAEEVAWNAARYFKN
+2611 HAEEVARNAARYFKN

-2635 WVQWVTTSKETNK
+2635 WVQWVTTSKEANK

-2688 FKFSEPWQASYYKPF
+2688 FKFSESWQASYYKPF

-2752 QGLSW
+2752 QWLSW

-2800 VAYFLKQLW
+2800 TAYFLKQLW
-2809 HELKL
+2809 HELRL
-2814 GIEDLATVD
+2814 GIESLSAVD
-2823 DIREQFWILDWAYN
+2823 NIREQFWIWDWAYN
-2837 ELNIFGKL
+2837 ELVNWQKL
-2845 NFNPDSKD
+2845 SFNPDSKD

-2912 NNFVDWVFARNF
+2912 NNFVDWMFARNF

-2944 EDFLAFMND
+2944 EDFLDFMND
-2953 ATINAEVKSKLLDS
+2953 ATISSEVKSKLLDS
-2967 VAASAGRNFR
+2967 VAASTGRNFR

-2990 IWAKQR
+2990 IWAKQW

-3001 WAMQMFNF
+3001 WLMQMFNF

-3030 WAVWWTRLSK
+3030 WMVWWTRLSK
-3040 PAREEVVKFI
+3040 TSRDEVAKFI

-3068 WAFKLT
+3068 WAYKLT

-3102 NMNMVSQRWQWL
+3102 NMNMVSQWWQWL
-3114 QSYWPLRPLQEQW
+3114 QSFGPLRPLQEQW
-3127 QSILRSQ
+3127 QSALRSQ

-3148 LFNAIGKNFLRQ
+3148 LFNAIWKNFLRQ
-3160 WKPINWLT
+3160 RKPINWLT
-3168 ELVWAYESWWPENA
+3168 ELIWAFESWGPKNA

-3216 WQYGWIPSIVMGEA
+3216 WQYGWIPSIVMWEA

-3288 IKVVTGKYSKSFF
+3288 IKVATGKYSKSFF

-3310 KKTSAGRELYEKWYV
+3310 KKTPAGRELYEKWYV
-3325 TPRTNAEASIFM
+3325 TPRTNAEASTFM

-3373 ADSGMELWLEH
+3373 ADSGMELRLEH
-3384 MKYQTDWHWEFIKK
+3384 MKYQTDWHWEFIKEN
-3398 DWQRVIDPGRTAL
+3398 WQRVIDPGRTAL
-3411 ITNVKTYYWNED
+3411 ITNVKTYYWNTD
-3423 YVTSVIYNYAKDWL
+3423 YVTNVIYNYAKDWL

-3442 DPNYSMYMKMLWQW
+3442 DPNYPMYMKMLWQW
-3456 QAHMILENEIKK
+3456 QAHMLLENEVKK

-3481 KWNQTNFN
+3481 KWNQTKFD

-3497 LEIGGTV
+3497 LEIGNTV

-3510 TFFDKLNRL
+3510 IFFDKLNRL

-3547 FVPKTDEKDDDIV
+3547 FVPKTDDKDDDIV
-3560 EELELKPQYQSVL
+3560 EELELKPQYQGVL

-3597 LTNLYKED
+3597 LANLYKDD
-3605 DPTGVAT
+3605 DPTWIIT
-3612 ASIINSIFNR
+3612 ASVVNSVFNR

-3646 DFIQRSPEKMREL
+3646 DFIQRNPEKMREL

-3672 EMIYKWDGQVIS
+3672 EMIYKRDWQVIS

-3725 KTGKRAWHGYWEWV
+3725 KTGRKAWHGYWERV

-3762 KKTIFEYTP
+3762 KESVFKYTP
-3771 HADFSLRKDV
+3771 HADFSLRKDI

-3786 GPKTETISTK
+3786 GPTTETISTK

-3801 LESKA
+3801 IESKT